1 MNLIESQIFLVNL
14 SYSEIFLIGIS
25 RSLVRSEKK
34 EEICNFLNILKHF
47 K

>member
-34 EEICNFLNILKHF
+34 EENLQFSEYIKHF